1 MNSGSAHEDCDER
14 DDPNFTLPP
23 LSPEESLQQYQLR
36 MLIINVN
43 FFFFHYSGSPQVF
56 NFSSPLL
63 DPSVNVQPEPL
74 LSGSSGNG
82 AVPKLLVN
90 YSFTSSDMSPT
101 FSPTRS
107 RISVGVGGG
116 VAGIGG
122 VAAG

>member
-1 MNSGSAHEDCDER
+1 MTRRRSSRSVKNKKFWLRLKGSAHEDCDER

-23 LSPEESLQQYQLR
+23 LSPEESLQQC
-36 MLIINVN
+36 
-43 FFFFHYSGSPQVF
+43 SPQVF